1 MEIDNVS
8 IVCMLAMIV
17 MFFCVPMLKRMDELD
32 MEIDKLHRKLDEI
45 KKALYVIPED
55 GDASND

>member
-17 MFFCVPMLKRMDELD
+17 MFFCVPMLKRMDEMD

-45 KKALYVIPED
+45 KKVLYVLPED
-55 GDASND
+55 DK